1 MRRLPLQR
9 PHGGGHAAVKR
20 HNDERADVPGL
31 RRITAQEEKLRR
43 EKIALLR
50 EELAKHRE
58 AARLIEQQLRAL
70 GDPEAMQS
78 VGWVHWNAIYEQ
90 LPTRFSAREVAALAG
105 VGPAH
110 VASIVHRWKR
120 HGRIVAAGRG
130 EYRKAAG

>member
-1 MRRLPLQR
+1 MVERRESAPE
-9 PHGGGHAAVKR
+9 GVAIK
-20 HNDERADVPGL
+20 GL

-58 AARLIEQQLRAL
+58 AARVIEQQLRAL
-70 GDPEAMQS
+70 GDPEAMRS
-78 VGWVHWNAIYEQ
+78 VGWVHWDGVFDQ
-90 LPTRFSAREVAALAG
+90 LPARFSARDVAALAG

-120 HGRIVAAGRG
+120 HGRIVGAGRG
-130 EYRKAAG
+130 EYRKVTVARKER